1 MAARENQG
9 LQIALIIFVMLT
21 IILSVTTFI
30 FFNNYKEQSTAA
42 ETAKKSA
49 GDAGNR
55 EREAQ
60 GERNLLLTKL
70 GFPET
75 ETREKIEQRTAE
87 EIKKHA
93 DFFSLRLPDD
103 QQNYTRLVEEL
114 AKTAEAKSKEL
125 LAAKQAND
133 ELNKQLKDAQA
144 AWDAAKKELTDD
156 KAKLV
161 ASEQKNRSD
170 YTTQVA
176 EVTKTKDQAVG
187 IIAQKDQALQKLK
200 SDTDSEVKKARD
212 ELAQARATIEF
223 QKDLIQKLTQAR
235 PTVPDGRILWVD
247 QRNNSVFIN
256 VGRDDGLQRRV
267 TFTVFDPDATDA
279 TKAVNKGSI
288 EVVDV
293 RGPHLAEARILET
306 TNTDPIV
313 SGDIIYTPIWH
324 PGQTQHFAIAGFIDF
339 DHDGTNDRAKLRDII
354 RYNGGM
360 IDAEAEGS
368 NLTGRLS
375 NRTQYLILGDP
386 PSERAPEP
394 EMKAFTAIGRDA
406 QTNGVPTIKVDA
418 FLAQIGYS
426 VRPSTSTGDNN
437 SGPRSIRP
445 PSDIPDR
452 TKTSGEGF
460 RARRPPE
467 TKKSGSAD

>member
-30 FFNNYKEQSTAA
+30 FFNNYKEQKTAA
-42 ETAKKSA
+42 EGAKKDASA
-49 GDAGNR
+49 ASER
-55 EREAQ
+55 ERTAQ
-60 GERNLLLTKL
+60 GERNLLATKL

-75 ETREKIEQRTAE
+75 ESKENIEKNTAA

-93 DFFSLRLPDD
+93 AFFALNLPEG
-103 QQNYTRLVEEL
+103 QQHYTRLVEEL

-144 AWDAAKKELTDD
+144 AWNAAKKELTDD
-156 KAKLV
+156 KTKLV
-161 ASEQKNRSD
+161 ASEQKNQST

-176 EVTKTKDQAVG
+176 DVTKTKDQAVG
-187 IIAQKDQALQKLK
+187 IIAQKEQALLGLK
-200 SDTDSEVKKARD
+200 KQADDDVKRARD
-212 ELAQARATIEF
+212 ELAKAKATIEF
-223 QKDLIQKLTQAR
+223 QKDLIQKLTQAS

-256 VGRDDGLQRRV
+256 VGSDDGLQRRV
-267 TFTVFDPDATDA
+267 TFTVFDPNAADA

-288 EVVDV
+288 EVVDI

-306 TNTDPIV
+306 NNADPML
-313 SGDIIYTPIWH
+313 SGDIIYTPIWQ
-324 PGQTQHFAIAGFIDF
+324 PGQTQHFAIAGFVDF
-339 DHDGTNDRAKLRDII
+339 DHDGANDRAKLRDII
-354 RYNGGM
+354 SYNGGV
-360 IDAEAEGS
+360 IDAEQEGK
-368 NLTGRLS
+368 NLTGKLS

-386 PSERAPEP
+386 PSERAED
-394 EMKAFTAIGRDA
+394 ELKAFTTIGRDA
-406 QTNGVPTIKVDA
+406 QTNGVPSIKVDA

-426 VRPSTSTGDNN
+426 VRPSIATSDNGT
-437 SGPRSIRP
+437 GPRSIRP
-445 PSDIPDR
+445 PADTPDR

-460 RARRPPE
+460 RTRRPPE